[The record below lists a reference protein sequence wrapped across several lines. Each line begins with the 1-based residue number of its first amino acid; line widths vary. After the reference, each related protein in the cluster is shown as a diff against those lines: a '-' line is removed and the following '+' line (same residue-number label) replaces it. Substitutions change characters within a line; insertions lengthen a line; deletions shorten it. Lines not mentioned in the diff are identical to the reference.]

1 MNESDPHWPD
11 ERYAQGLLH
20 PPSVLVTPLSRS
32 LHLVGCS
39 QRRALTTKISLL
51 KGDGNS
57 GLVGHH
63 FIVQSSC
70 DTPFS
75 PIFTFRIAIRNRGK
89 EMQQPNRR
97 H

>member
-11 ERYAQGLLH
+11 ERYALGLLH
-20 PPSVLVTPLSRS
+20 PPSVIVVTPFIA
-32 LHLVGCS
+32 VGCS

-51 KGDGNS
+51 NGDGNS